1 MIRGQHQYF
10 WNGATVWR
18 KRRCGKPIMPMALW
32 PAFCPGRSRAF
43 KTNPCTNGD
52 KLNQGTRVDKI
63 WSDEDVARFLRT
75 APSYLHLAMLLAIN
89 TGQRQG
95 DLLRLLW
102 SAYDGKEIKMRQRK
116 TGAYVPIP
124 VSDALKTALDAA
136 SRKSPIMLVN
146 SDGKPWSESGFQGAW
161 GKATVRAGI
170 RGVTFHDLRGTAVVT
185 LARAGVMRSRFIRSP
200 GTSRATCRQF

>member
-32 PAFCPGRSRAF
+32 PHSVLGARAP
-43 KTNPCTNGD
+43 KNQNQSLHQCG

-89 TGQRQG
+89 TG
-95 DLLRLLW
+95 
-102 SAYDGKEIKMRQRK
+102 
-116 TGAYVPIP
+116 T
-124 VSDALKTALDAA
+124 A
-136 SRKSPIMLVN
+136 SR
-146 SDGKPWSESGFQGAW
+146 
-161 GKATVRAGI
+161 
-170 RGVTFHDLRGTAVVT
+170 
-185 LARAGVMRSRFIRSP
+185 
-200 GTSRATCRQF
+200 